1 MGMQG
6 WSRSALMLF
15 VTGLLF
21 HRPAAAQNDALDR
34 HVYRQIHMGM
44 EVRIV
49 LYAAHDATVQRA
61 ATAAFQRIAMLDS
74 TLSSYRTAS
83 ELNRLNAQS
92 GGMPVHVS
100 APLFAVLQQAQ
111 QLARQS
117 DGAFDVTV
125 GPYVTL
131 WRRAR
136 DTGRLPENA
145 ALRRADAR
153 TGWQKIQLNE
163 KAHTVQL
170 RADSMQLNLGGV
182 AKGYIL
188 DQALAALSEE
198 GVTRALI
205 EAGGDMVMSGP
216 PSGTD
221 GWRVQ
226 IPGAGAEGTTRTV
239 RLAHAAVSTSGD
251 TQQFVEI
258 DGTRY
263 SHVIDPRTG
272 LGLTHRL
279 LVTIVADDGTTAD
292 GLATTVGILGADA
305 GRAFLAK
312 HYPDVTAY
320 IRHADTAD
328 AE

>member
-1 MGMQG
+1 
-6 WSRSALMLF
+6 MLLIA
-15 VTGLLF
+15 GLLLY
-21 HRPAAAQNDALDR
+21 RPAAAQQDALDR

-49 LYAAHDATVQRA
+49 LYAAHDTTVQRA
-61 ATAAFQRIAMLDS
+61 AKAAFQRIAMLDS
-74 TLSSYRTAS
+74 TVSSYRRSS
-83 ELNRLNAQS
+83 ELNRLNTRS
-92 GGMPVHVS
+92 GGPPFPVS
-100 APLFAVLQQAQ
+100 APLFTVLQRAQ

-125 GPYVTL
+125 GPSVAL

-136 DTGRLPENA
+136 ETGQLPDEA
-145 ALRRADAR
+145 ALQDADAR
-153 TGWQKIQLNE
+153 TGWRKIQLNE
-163 KAHTVQL
+163 TRQTVRL
-170 RADSMQLNLGGV
+170 RADSMQLNLGGL

-188 DQALAALSEE
+188 DQALATLSDE

-216 PSGTD
+216 PPGTD
-221 GWRVQ
+221 GWRIQ
-226 IPGAGAEGTTRTV
+226 LPGAGPEGTARTTR
-239 RLAHAAVSTSGD
+239 LSHAAVSTSGD

-279 LVTIVADDGTTAD
+279 LVTIIADDGMTAD
-292 GLATTVGILGADA
+292 GLATTVGILGATA
-305 GRAFLAK
+305 GRAFLAE
-312 HYPDVTAY
+312 HYLDATAY
-320 IRHADTAD
+320 IRRADPDD